1 METIVDTR
9 GLHRRRAGP
18 RCVPTR
24 GRTWVL
30 AHRPEAA
37 GEARKIT
44 ERTLTRWKVAP
55 ESVLLVLLV
64 VSELVTNAVEHAR
77 PPVALHLTRHPRT
90 GRVRVEVTDGGPAET
105 EGEWAASCG
114 EGEHGRGL
122 AIIDRV
128 AADHGDRHETGRAV
142 HWADLTTAAGR
153 PRISRACGSRWS
165 ARSRRG

>member
-1 METIVDTR
+1 M
-9 GLHRRRAGP
+9 
-18 RCVPTR
+18 PTR

-37 GEARKIT
+37 GEARKVT
-44 ERTLTRWKVAP
+44 EKTLARWKVAP
-55 ESVLLVLLV
+55 ETVLLGVLV

-77 PPVALHLTRHPRT
+77 PPVALHLTRHPCT

-114 EGEHGRGL
+114 EGERGRGL
-122 AIIDRV
+122 TIIDRV
-128 AADHGDRHETGRAV
+128 ATDHGDRHESDRAV
-142 HWADLTTAAGR
+142 HWADLATAASRFGAL
-153 PRISRACGSRWS
+153 SRASGAWWS